1 MKNIKKI
8 LKPIL
13 ISLAAIAIL
22 SLLLLMRKYSTK
34 EAPMYLPDDING
46 VLSNINDNKIL
57 NPYDTTYNIWGE
69 EITFRA
75 GESRVSIAPGSSVE
89 IVTKYFGN
97 DFKYDFDHDGR
108 EDIAFMLTQET
119 GGTGVFY
126 YVTAVLNTET
136 GKVGLDGVFIGDRIA
151 PQSIYI
157 EAGEIL
163 VIKFAE
169 RKIGQSFSEQP
180 SLARTIKV
188 KYDTDSLQF
197 AEVLQN

>member
-22 SLLLLMRKYSTK
+22 SLLLLMRKYTTK
-34 EAPMYLPDDING
+34 ETPTYVPHDIDG

-57 NPYDTTYNIWGE
+57 SPYDTTYNIWGE
-69 EITFRA
+69 EITFRG
-75 GESRVSIAPGSSVE
+75 GESKVRIAPGSSVE
-89 IVTKYFGN
+89 VVTKYFGN
-97 DFKYDFDHDGR
+97 DVQYDFDHDGR
-108 EDIAFMLTQET
+108 EDTAFMLTQET

-126 YVTAVLNTET
+126 YVTAVLNTEK
-136 GKVGLDGVFIGDRIA
+136 GKVGLDGVFVGDRIA
-151 PQSIYI
+151 PQSMYI
-157 EAGEIL
+157 EVGEIL
-163 VIKFAE
+163 VINFAE
-169 RKIGQSFSEQP
+169 RKVGQSFAEQP
-180 SLARTIKV
+180 SVARTIKV